1 MEEDI
6 EAAGTALGNVNEEY
20 LSDAA
25 AGIYDTINAQVNA
38 DYISAMYQ
46 QATEAYNAQ
55 EFGQAIE
62 DYEKVIELDE
72 TYENGNALYYLA
84 QSYRRNDDLKNAK
97 VYYQKVVELYP
108 GTERAA
114 NAQRYLDIEE

>member
-1 MEEDI
+1 M
-6 EAAGTALGNVNEEY
+6 
-20 LSDAA
+20 
-25 AGIYDTINAQVNA
+25 
-38 DYISAMYQ
+38 
-46 QATEAYNAQ
+46 
-55 EFGQAIE
+55 
-62 DYEKVIELDE
+62 IELDE